1 MKTAGLFLLLSSS
14 SHTSP
19 TESWKFEDRKYLLT
33 LIESA
38 LLPIKQQLNVSSFSI
53 SRVKRGI
60 QVFVKRRQRSIDS
73 SGVDKEVTDHFFFY
87 SKHGTWHL
95 QLDVYFI
102 YSKTFWLNSKLIFLI
117 NYKFASHL
125 TSAQLPYQY
134 WRDSSVFL
142 HEKKTNIDISYMWY
156 NLTQEASPLK
166 E

>member
-1 MKTAGLFLLLSSS
+1 MKTAGLFLPLSSS
-14 SHTSP
+14 PTSP

-38 LLPIKQQLNVSSFSI
+38 LSPLNSNSMYHLSLFLEL
-53 SRVKRGI
+53 RGGY
-60 QVFVKRRQRSIDS
+60 KSLWKGQRSIDS
-73 SGVDKEVTDHFFFY
+73 SGVDKSNWSFFFY

-156 NLTQEASPLK
+156 NWTQEVSPLK
-166 E
+166 NS